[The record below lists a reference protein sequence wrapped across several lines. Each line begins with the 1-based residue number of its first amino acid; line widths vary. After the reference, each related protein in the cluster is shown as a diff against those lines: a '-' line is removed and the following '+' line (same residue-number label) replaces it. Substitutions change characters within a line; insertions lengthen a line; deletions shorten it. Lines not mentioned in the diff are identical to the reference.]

1 MKRIFSFFLA
11 LLLLSSLS
19 VVAVADVSFEGTSP
33 SITESALHTDEPTRQ
48 EETVWYFR
56 TYEGM
61 WQMRLWSIT
70 YERWLTD
77 WIDIG
82 PA

>member
-1 MKRIFSFFLA
+1 MKRILSFFLA
-11 LLLLSSLS
+11 LLLLFSVS
-19 VVAVADVSFEGTSP
+19 VVAFADSPIEYNSSEGDKIIIP
-33 SITESALHTDEPTRQ
+33 SEPTRP

-56 TYEGM
+56 INDGI